1 MTYRCN
7 LVLAVAL
14 ASQLSLMS
22 VSIAL
27 AGNADC
33 QKIASATKQTHKAH
47 HAKASLLIKASPEM
61 VWSAILDV
69 PDSDDMAYSKQLER
83 KGNVAIIEEKY
94 VKLPII
100 GEAIAVIKQTED
112 PYKRIDFE
120 LVRSDKF
127 KAMEGSWTLTPMD
140 NGKHTMVELTSY
152 TDAGVPI
159 PRFIIDIT
167 TKQRVKS
174 RLLEVQTFVEKAQ
187 HRVSSAP
194 GGTNKSN

>member
-1 MTYRCN
+1 MNRRILT
-7 LVLAVAL
+7 LAL
-14 ASQLSLMS
+14 ASSMVWMTASSAFAEQMQT
-22 VSIAL
+22 
-27 AGNADC
+27 
-33 QKIASATKQTHKAH
+33 QKLASATKQCHKAH
-47 HAKASLLIKASPEM
+47 HAKSSLLIKAPPEV

-69 PDSDDMAYSKQLER
+69 PESDDMAYSKQLER

-100 GEAIAVIKQTED
+100 GDAIAVIKQTED
-112 PYKRIDFE
+112 PYKRIDYE

-127 KAMEGSWTLTPMD
+127 KALEGTWVLTPMD
-140 NGKHTMVELTSY
+140 NGKHTLVELSSY

-167 TKQRVKS
+167 TKQRVKG
-174 RLLEVQTFVEKAQ
+174 RLQEVQTFIQKSQ

-194 GGTNKSN
+194 AASK

>member
-1 MTYRCN
+1 MNKY
-7 LVLAVAL
+7 VLTLAL
-14 ASQLSLMS
+14 AASL
-22 VSIAL
+22 VSGVCSSSFA
-27 AGNADC
+27 AET
-33 QKIASATKQTHKAH
+33 QKLASATKQCHKAH
-47 HAKASLLIKASPEM
+47 HARASMLIKAPPEV

-100 GEAIAVIKQTED
+100 GDAIAVIKQTED

-127 KAMEGSWTLTPMD
+127 KAMEGSWILTPAD

-167 TKQRVKS
+167 TKQRVKG
-174 RLLEVQTFVEKAQ
+174 RLQEVQAFVEKLQ
-187 HRVSSAP
+187 NRVSTKPVTA
-194 GGTNKSN
+194 K